1 MADDSVIIVIA
12 DGLGTDA
19 LDRAVHN
26 GEVPALARLRDD
38 GGQHVLTTSFPSV
51 TGVAYVPML
60 TGRFPGGAGVPGLR
74 WYDRE
79 RRLPRWLGHSRS

>member
-26 GEVPALARLRDD
+26 GEVPALAR
-38 GGQHVLTTSFPSV
+38 
-51 TGVAYVPML
+51 
-60 TGRFPGGAGVPGLR
+60 
-74 WYDRE
+74 
-79 RRLPRWLGHSRS
+79 